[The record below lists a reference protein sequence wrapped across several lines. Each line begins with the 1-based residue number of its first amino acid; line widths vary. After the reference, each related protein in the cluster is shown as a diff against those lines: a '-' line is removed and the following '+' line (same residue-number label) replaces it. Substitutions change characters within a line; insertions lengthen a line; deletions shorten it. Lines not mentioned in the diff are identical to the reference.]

1 MKYSCMSVPFVK
13 ERELQRIDVLTGNEV
28 KKAKVNN
35 FPVLLVCMYMYFSC
49 H

>member
-1 MKYSCMSVPFVK
+1 MSVPFIK

-35 FPVLLVCMYMYFSC
+35 FPVLLVCMYFSC